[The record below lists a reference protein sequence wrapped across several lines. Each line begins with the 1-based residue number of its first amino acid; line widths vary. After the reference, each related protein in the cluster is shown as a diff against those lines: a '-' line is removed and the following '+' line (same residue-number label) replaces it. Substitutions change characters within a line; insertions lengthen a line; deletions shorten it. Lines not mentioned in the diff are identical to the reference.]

1 VAIFYAICLFGG
13 YVHHEL
19 LFLIAPDVSLY
30 FCWMHFRWCD
40 FVCGHALIVV
50 DQEAGDE
57 DED

>member
-1 VAIFYAICLFGG
+1 
-13 YVHHEL
+13 
-19 LFLIAPDVSLY
+19 
-30 FCWMHFRWCD
+30 MHFRWCD